1 MERIVVGASKIQE
14 HKFAKDWI
22 NSKRLEVVNLLK
34 LAIVVFT
41 LLVISVQKDR
51 IASGAFKINNA
62 VIYRKCAQLLD
73 QVSIKA
79 LDALVLFIQIV
90 QVVMMPITA
99 NGVKILEHVQIFR
112 TLILNA

>member
-1 MERIVVGASKIQE
+1 MERIVDGASKMVE

-62 VIYRKCAQLLD
+62 VI
-73 QVSIKA
+73 
-79 LDALVLFIQIV
+79 
-90 QVVMMPITA
+90 
-99 NGVKILEHVQIFR
+99 
-112 TLILNA
+112 

>member
-1 MERIVVGASKIQE
+1 VDGASKMVE

-62 VIYRKCAQLLD
+62 VI
-73 QVSIKA
+73 
-79 LDALVLFIQIV
+79 
-90 QVVMMPITA
+90 
-99 NGVKILEHVQIFR
+99 
-112 TLILNA
+112 